1 MTFAGL
7 VRRRLRLP
15 WWTNIGPLGRTIAR
29 TRSMKPR
36 PVLILSMPRSGSSW
50 IGEILGAAPNAAY
63 LREPINQSY
72 LNNEGCG
79 QSSLIE
85 INADSVAPPSYVSA
99 RAKVGAAIPDF
110 EYDVVSDRAQWSL
123 RSRPARTLVVKEV
136 NPLAIRYFLQDFRPY
151 VIYLT
156 RHPAAVA
163 NSFFVRGWTG
173 ERLSDSSLARLGRA
187 RHFRADSF
195 WFNLGVVQA
204 YAHHM
209 VLSALSDYEGWH
221 HVRYEHLCIDP
232 MQEFSVLF
240 GLCGLQFDE
249 KSRERVSRSADARE
263 VYRPGEYSTQRDS
276 PVMSTMWRLLVSPAQ
291 CAELRDGYATISP
304 SVYNAPEDW

>member
-1 MTFAGL
+1 MTLAGL

-15 WWTNIGPLGRTIAR
+15 WWTNIGPIGRTIAR
-29 TRSMKPR
+29 ARSMRPR

-50 IGEILGAAPNAAY
+50 IGEILGSAPNAAY
-63 LREPINQSY
+63 LREPINQTY

-85 INADSVAPPSYVSA
+85 IDTDSVAPPSYVNA
-99 RAKVGAAIPDF
+99 RAKVSAAIPDF
-110 EYDVVSDRAQWSL
+110 EYDVVSDRGQWSL
-123 RSRPARTLVVKEV
+123 RSRPIRTLVVKEV
-136 NPLAIRYFLQDFRPY
+136 NPLAIRYLLQGFRPY

-156 RHPAAVA
+156 RHPVAVA
-163 NSFFVRGWTG
+163 HSFYVSGWTG
-173 ERLSDSSLARLGRA
+173 ERLSDATLARLGRA

-209 VLSALSDYEGWH
+209 VLTALSGYEGWYQ
-221 HVRYEHLCIDP
+221 VRYEHLCINP
-232 MQEFSVLF
+232 MQVFRVLF

-249 KSRERVSRSADARE
+249 TSQERVSRSADSRE

-276 PVMSTMWRLLVSPAQ
+276 PAMPTLWRSQVSSVQ
-291 CAELRDGYATISP
+291 CAELRDGYAAFSP
-304 SVYNAPEDW
+304 SVLQPA